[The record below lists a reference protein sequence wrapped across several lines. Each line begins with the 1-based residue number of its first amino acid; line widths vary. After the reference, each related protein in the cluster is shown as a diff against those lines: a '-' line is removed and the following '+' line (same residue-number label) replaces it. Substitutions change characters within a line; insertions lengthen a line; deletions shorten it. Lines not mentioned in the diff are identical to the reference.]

1 MATYIEKLREFDE
14 FLNFEGKVKNAKDNL
29 DLVGYYNRILSELLS
44 DSRKS
49 ILNKNKD
56 MILSNIDNL
65 LETIDRVKKFV
76 EEEL

>member
-1 MATYIEKLREFDE
+1 MTTYIEKLREFDD
-14 FLNFEGKVKNAKDNL
+14 FLIFEREVRNAKDNL
-29 DLVGYYNRILSELLS
+29 NLVRYYNRILSDLLS
-44 DSRKS
+44 DDRKS

-65 LETIDRVKKFV
+65 LETIDRVKEFV

>member
-1 MATYIEKLREFDE
+1 MTTYIEKLREFDE
-14 FLNFEGKVKNAKDNL
+14 FLNFEEKVKNAKDNL

-49 ILNKNKD
+49 ILNKNKN

>member
-1 MATYIEKLREFDE
+1 MTTYIEKLREFDD
-14 FLNFEGKVKNAKDNL
+14 FLIFERKVRNAKDNL
-29 DLVGYYNRILSELLS
+29 NLVRYYNRILSDLLS
-44 DSRKS
+44 DDRKS

-65 LETIDRVKKFV
+65 LETIDRVKEFV